1 MDIPYSMLLLLG
13 LLVALIVCMVAI
25 TISIKSLL
33 AARERWYR
41 ANQERLEPH
50 LEEFMITGE
59 PQPEFQKT
67 GTGALG
73 RYLAPLMVERIGLL
87 RGSSREQM
95 AGLARELGLV
105 EKYLSDLGSHSRWR
119 RARAAEN
126 LGHFGGAE
134 EVAPLGKLLSDAD
147 ETVRAV
153 AARSLAR
160 LATPEAVELLVR
172 TLDNPSELTRLRVAE
187 NLDRV
192 GRLAVPYLIELLE
205 EADDPGCEVRPYG
218 PILASQVLG
227 GLRSQEARP
236 ALQRAARE
244 GRTPDIRAQATRA
257 LGRSGDPDDVPLLLE
272 CARDA
277 EWPVRTQAANALG
290 YIGDA
295 SAIPVLREMVSDRA
309 WWVRVASGRALVN
322 MGTAGEDALIG
333 LLSSEEE
340 YARRRAAAALEARG
354 VTRRLARQ
362 LAREDA
368 RGDRARGAISA
379 IVQAGATRYL
389 RDLLPELPEAERG
402 VLEERLS
409 GAPSS
414 EAPRVEFLVG
424 GES

>member
-1 MDIPYSMLLLLG
+1 MDVPYSMLLLLG
-13 LLVALIVCMVAI
+13 LMVVLIVCMVAI

-33 AARERWYR
+33 AVYGRWYK
-41 ANQERLEPH
+41 ANQERLEPA
-50 LEEFMITGE
+50 LEEFMVTGN
-59 PQPEFQKT
+59 PQPELQKT
-67 GTGALG
+67 GLGALD
-73 RYLAPLMVERIGLL
+73 RFLAPLMVERIGLL

-105 EKYLSDLGSHSRWR
+105 EKYLSDLGSRSRWR

-134 EVAPLGKLLSDAD
+134 EVVELGKLLSDAD

-160 LATPEAVELLVR
+160 LATPEAVEFLVR

-205 EADDPGCEVRPYG
+205 EAADPEREVQPYG

-227 GLRSQEARP
+227 GLRSQQARP

-295 SAIPVLREMVSDRA
+295 SAIPVLSEMVSDRA

-333 LLSSEEE
+333 LLSSEDW

-354 VTRRLARQ
+354 VTRRLAQ
-362 LAREDA
+362 ELAREDA
-368 RGDRARGAISA
+368 RGARARGAILA
-379 IVQAGATRYL
+379 IVQAEATRYL
-389 RDLLPELPEAERG
+389 RDLLPELKEAERG

-409 GAPSS
+409 GVPGSQ
-414 EAPRVEFLVG
+414 APRVEFLVG